1 VSTCVERSTYPG
13 VYLTTRADIAQ
24 IEESCRGREPNA
36 GHKAIQK
43 LAASGRFDVW
53 ILTQNV
59 DGLHQ
64 SAGSDSERVIEIHG
78 NVHGLEC
85 TICPFEQNVSTY
97 EGLTYNKLGAL
108 DESIYPRCPECH
120 NLLRPKVVLFGEGLD
135 MDKVARLESE
145 MKKSFSAV
153 FSVVSQ

>member
-1 VSTCVERSTYPG
+1 M
-13 VYLTTRADIAQ
+13 RADIAQ
-24 IEESCRGREPNA
+24 IEESCRGKGPNA

-59 DGLHQ
+59 DGFHTA
-64 SAGSDSERVIEIHG
+64 AGSKSEQVIEIHG

-85 TICPFEQNVSTY
+85 TICPFEKTVSTY
-97 EGLTYNKLGAL
+97 EGLAYNKLGAL
-108 DESIYPRCPECH
+108 DESIYPRCPECG
-120 NLLRPKVVLFGEGLD
+120 NLLRPKVVLFGEGLETAD
-135 MDKVARLESE
+135 VARLESE